1 MGALTVEQPMSCDSS
16 EVSRDGIA
24 GIGEEIF
31 SLAAEIYPICRS
43 ITGDGVRETLKHLER
58 HIDLAIRE
66 VATGTKVFDWIVP
79 REWNVRDAFIKDAA
93 GNRIVDFK
101 KSNLHVLNYSTPVHA
116 KLSLAE
122 LREHI
127 FTLPDQP
134 DVIPYRTSYHAER
147 WGFCMAHS
155 RFLELQDHIYEV
167 FIDSSLVDGQ
177 LTYGEHLHQGESD
190 DEVLLSTH
198 ICHPS
203 LANDNC
209 SGLALLTYLAKR
221 LRGRRTRFSYRFL
234 FSPGTIGA
242 ITWLAHNEQD
252 LGRIKHGLV
261 VSGVGDGGGPT
272 YKKSRSGNAAIDRAM
287 THILEHHRSGAT
299 ILDFIPYGYD
309 ERQFCSPGINLPVGL
324 FQKSQFGTYP
334 EYHTSADDL
343 QFIRPE
349 HLGESYDM
357 ISAAFDVI
365 ERDYVPI
372 NTMPKGE
379 PQLGRRGLY
388 NSIGGDKHA
397 PSRNMALLW
406 VLNLADGEHSLLD
419 IANRAHMPFGT
430 IADAARRLREKGLL
444 VDQTETRPGS

>member
-1 MGALTVEQPMSCDSS
+1 MRALTVEQPMSFDSR
-16 EVSRDGIA
+16 EASRGDTA

-43 ITGDGVRETLKHLER
+43 ITGDGVRETLKHLKR

-66 VATGTKVFDWIVP
+66 VPTGTRVFDWVVP

-93 GNRIVDFK
+93 GNRVVDFRQ
-101 KSNLHVLNYSTPVHA
+101 SNLHVLNYSTAVHA
-116 KLSLAE
+116 KMDLAE

-134 DVIPYRTSYHAER
+134 DVVPYRTSYYAEH

-155 RFLELQDHIYEV
+155 RLLELQDDIYEV
-167 FIDSSLVDGQ
+167 FVDSSLVDGQ
-177 LTYGEHLHQGESD
+177 LTYGEHFHQGESA
-190 DEVLLSTH
+190 DEILLSTH

-209 SGLALLTYLAKR
+209 SGLALLTYVAKR

-242 ITWLAHNEQD
+242 ITWLAHNEHD
-252 LGRIKHGLV
+252 LGHIKHGLV

-272 YKKSRSGNAAIDRAM
+272 YKKSRNGNATIDQVM
-287 THILEHHRSGAT
+287 THVLEHRRPGAVV
-299 ILDFIPYGYD
+299 LDFMPYGYD

-324 FQKSQFGTYP
+324 FQRSQFGTYP

-343 QFIRPE
+343 QFIRPV
-349 HLGESYDM
+349 HLEESYGM
-357 ISAAFDVI
+357 ISAALDVI
-365 ERDYVPI
+365 EGDYVPI

-388 NSIGGDKHA
+388 NSVGGDKYA
-397 PSRNMALLW
+397 PLQNMALLW
-406 VLNLADGEHSLLD
+406 VLNLADGKHSLLD
-419 IANRAHMPFGT
+419 IANRAHIPFGT

-444 VDQTETRPGS
+444 VEKTEMRAG